1 MEKKTLQEIKDNLAI
16 EAGYISWGG
25 YVDSWRG
32 AMPENVI
39 DIIAKAYAKQ
49 VETKENQK
57 QLLVDLMKTDQEYG
71 MYEVSKESNNFY
83 CKEQDNVGYTCE
95 DGQCQSCAK
104 VDGKESKLDFEAM
117 ADEYSKQA
125 VTEKYIETI
134 ITLPQL
140 RNYAKKDFQRGME
153 RIWKDYVEPLRKEFQ
168 ELREEFQED
177 NKLGWDKAGEYQQL
191 YKSLQSEL
199 SALREER
206 TNHIHEIVRLNEELS
221 KYDSH
226 HP

>member
-71 MYEVSKESNNFY
+71 MYDSPKIESTPDSKP
-83 CKEQDNVGYTCE
+83 
-95 DGQCQSCAK
+95 
-104 VDGKESKLDFEAM
+104 DFEVM
-117 ADEYSKQA
+117 AVMVGDSIIDWEKMYKNLL
-125 VTEKYIETI
+125 EKYE
-134 ITLPQL
+134 
-140 RNYAKKDFQRGME
+140 AF
-153 RIWKDYVEPLRKEFQ
+153 
-168 ELREEFQED
+168 
-177 NKLGWDKAGEYQQL
+177 
-191 YKSLQSEL
+191 QSEL